1 VGGLT
6 AALLFNSKI
15 FKEVLVTH
23 IEIYTKNWC
32 PYCHRAKAL
41 LRSQDLLF
49 DDIDVTVDAE
59 REREM
64 VLRSGRYSVPQI
76 FIGNTHIGGFD
87 DLTALQ
93 ASGELYR
100 IIETEQRELNTVV

>member
-1 VGGLT
+1 M
-6 AALLFNSKI
+6 
-15 FKEVLVTH
+15 TH
-23 IEIYTKNWC
+23 IEIYTKDWC
-32 PYCHRAKAL
+32 PFCHRAKAL
-41 LRSQDLLF
+41 LRSEDLSF
-49 DDIDVTVDAE
+49 EEIDVTVDAE

-93 ASGELYR
+93 ASGKLYR